1 MPRPRWN
8 SRRPSSRSWR
18 SARRTVLVLTPRTA
32 ARSRAGGSRSPG
44 TASPS
49 AIARRMSAA
58 TWSCRSAGSVR
69 STLTFNIMLVTIVP
83 MTHDGEETTVALIDP
98 DRVVAP
104 EPLNTDL
111 LIREARE
118 RQRKRRRRLAALGST
133 IVVGAGCLAVLLA
146 GSSARS
152 LPLLARPLHF
162 PSLGPGGQC
171 PVSSG
176 SSVENTYFTAVA
188 APSGCCSPTEGTF
201 YAGVCGSDQAR
212 CPGGLRFRLCGSL
225 SPGTTVLSSYEHPGW
240 ERRARLRTHRARR
253 ASIPAPAR
261 SRFLRERLPT
271 PKPGTEQSRAA
282 RGSDHPAATDGRS
295 TGLASARSSS
305 PTCSHPRRKARP
317 NRLGEAFNREAI

>member
-1 MPRPRWN
+1 M
-8 SRRPSSRSWR
+8 
-18 SARRTVLVLTPRTA
+18 
-32 ARSRAGGSRSPG
+32 
-44 TASPS
+44 
-49 AIARRMSAA
+49 
-58 TWSCRSAGSVR
+58 
-69 STLTFNIMLVTIVP
+69 
-83 MTHDGEETTVALIDP
+83 ALIDP

-176 SSVENTYFTAVA
+176 SSVENMYFTGVA
-188 APSGCCSPTEGTF
+188 LGRGPVRVLLADRGDVLRGRVRLGSGQVSGWSALQTLWFAE
-201 YAGVCGSDQAR
+201 
-212 CPGGLRFRLCGSL
+212 PGYDGPFVVRASRL
-225 SPGTTVLSSYEHPGW
+225 GTTSPVEDTPG
-240 ERRARLRTHRARR
+240 ATGLD
-253 ASIPAPAR
+253 SIPAPAR

-305 PTCSHPRRKARP
+305 PTCSHPRRRP
-317 NRLGEAFNREAI
+317 DRTGWVRHQSRGDLMPPGPRAPRE